1 MLALAFIAW
10 VVTGLICLADL
21 LERRAEK
28 RRNVVDLDRER
39 AQRREPSNVVPLVTR
54 NNVRVVPLPRKWGA

>member
-1 MLALAFIAW
+1 MLALAFVAW

-28 RRNVVDLDRER
+28 RRNVVVELPK
-39 AQRREPSNVVPLVTR
+39 REPSNVTPIHR
-54 NNVRVVPLPRKWGA
+54 FENNVRTLPQRRWGA